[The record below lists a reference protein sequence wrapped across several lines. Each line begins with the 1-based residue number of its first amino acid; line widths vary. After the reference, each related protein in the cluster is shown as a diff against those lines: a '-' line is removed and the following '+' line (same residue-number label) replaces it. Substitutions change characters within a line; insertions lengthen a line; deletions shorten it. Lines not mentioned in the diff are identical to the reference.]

1 MNTLLAVGVIG
12 LVSLALRV
20 VPLLS
25 ARRLPDQVA
34 HAAGAGG
41 MSVMVAITTRAVLE
55 YSDPGTPY
63 AVPVAA
69 LAVVGGMATAL
80 RGRGVIASV
89 AVGAAVYLAVSLL
102 FRTI

>member
-12 LVSLALRV
+12 LVSLALRA

-55 YSDPGTPY
+55 
-63 AVPVAA
+63 AA
-69 LAVVGGMATAL
+69 LAVVGGMATAF

-102 FRTI
+102 FRTT

>member
-1 MNTLLAVGVIG
+1 MNTLVAMGVIG
-12 LVSLALRV
+12 VASLALRV

-41 MSVMVAITTRAVLE
+41 MSVMAAITARAVLE
-55 YSDPGTPY
+55 YSDPATPY

-69 LAVVGGMATAL
+69 LAVAAGITTAF
-80 RGRGVIASV
+80 RGRGVIMS
-89 AVGAAVYLAVSLL
+89 AAAGTVVYLVLSLL
-102 FRTI
+102 LRSA